1 MGGEHHLKELNK
13 VAQTVG
19 AKFTIK
25 DVEAFDFRAYPYR
38 CSFDGMS
45 FKLMAGLVAQQG
57 EGLHKLDLPFVP
69 LCSHSLHQDTSLS
82 LLKASEEWKIQ
93 TVLVS
98 PLSFSHGD
106 IWTVLARSAATG
118 HIGNMKFGFN
128 KGKTGRSSK
137 EDVRAV
143 WEIAETF
150 EVEVIDGDYPGT
162 LIRIGG
168 GRGEDPKTTWEV
180 AYETVLNN
188 IC

>member
-1 MGGEHHLKELNK
+1 MPSRGRGCTSSICPLFLSA
-13 VAQTVG
+13 VA
-19 AKFTIK
+19 
-25 DVEAFDFRAYPYR
+25 PYTR
-38 CSFDGMS
+38 
-45 FKLMAGLVAQQG
+45 
-57 EGLHKLDLPFVP
+57 
-69 LCSHSLHQDTSLS
+69 TRLS

-98 PLSFSHGD
+98 PLSYSHGD
-106 IWTVLARSAATG
+106 IWTLLARSAATG
-118 HIGNMKFGFN
+118 HIGNMKFRFN

-168 GRGEDPKTTWEV
+168 GRGARMKTIRYIWLKISTEGGVSFYRDSWW
-180 AYETVLNN
+180 
-188 IC
+188 